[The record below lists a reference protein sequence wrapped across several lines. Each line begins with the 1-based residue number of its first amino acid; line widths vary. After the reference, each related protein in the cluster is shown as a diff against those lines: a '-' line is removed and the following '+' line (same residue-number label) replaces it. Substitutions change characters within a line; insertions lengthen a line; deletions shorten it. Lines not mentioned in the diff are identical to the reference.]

1 MTVGQLLEAL
11 QDIAE
16 EHGEDV
22 EVRLAHQ
29 PQWAFE
35 YSIGEVVL
43 VEPKERELKPGD
55 RVKNLLRGR
64 QRGAIARLESEDA
77 AYVHWDEGSEQL
89 CLLSDLCALPDEDD
103 EDDDAEEPVVYIAE
117 QRQLGYLSGAASKAL
132 GWR

>member
-35 YSIGEVVL
+35 YSIDDVVM
-43 VEPKERELKPGD
+43 VEASGP
-55 RVKNLLRGR
+55 
-64 QRGAIARLESEDA
+64 S
-77 AYVHWDEGSEQL
+77 
-89 CLLSDLCALPDEDD
+89 DD
-103 EDDDAEEPVVYIAE
+103 EDEDSDQEEPVVYIAE
-117 QRQLGYLSGAASKAL
+117 KSQLGYLSGAASKAL
-132 GWR
+132 GWNR